1 MFSLEGVELDIRPEA
16 LHAIS
21 QLALKRGSG
30 ARGLRAILEEVLL
43 DVMYDLPEQQNLS
56 RCTVDDKV
64 INKVYP
70 PILQYKEEKKI
81 A

>member
-1 MFSLEGVELDIRPEA
+1 
-16 LHAIS
+16 
-21 QLALKRGSG
+21 
-30 ARGLRAILEEVLL
+30 
-43 DVMYDLPEQQNLS
+43 MYDLPEQQNLL
-56 RCTVDDKV
+56 RCIVDDKV

>member
-1 MFSLEGVELDIRPEA
+1 MA
-16 LHAIS
+16 

-43 DVMYDLPEQQNLS
+43 DVMYDLPEQQNLA
-56 RCTVDDKV
+56 RCVVDEQV
-64 INKVYP
+64 IHKAYP
-70 PILQYKEEKKI
+70 PILHYKEEKKI

>member
-1 MFSLEGVELDIRPEA
+1 
-16 LHAIS
+16 
-21 QLALKRGSG
+21 
-30 ARGLRAILEEVLL
+30 
-43 DVMYDLPEQQNLS
+43 MYDLPEQQNLA

-64 INKVYP
+64 IHKIYL